1 VYQSTIIEAVLSQW
15 LCVTIPNECTKMKKS
30 VCLHEK
36 LENVEWDCA
45 YLFHLYYDKGW
56 IAIKGNIVSHSW

>member
-1 VYQSTIIEAVLSQW
+1 MYQSTIIEAVLSQW

-36 LENVEWDCA
+36 LENVEWESTSV
-45 YLFHLYYDKGW
+45 G
-56 IAIKGNIVSHSW
+56 IIIEENNISG